1 MTIPLSLR
9 IALLLACMPAFSAP
23 LRGIAADPVKP
34 AAGEQK
40 AEAESPAKPEL
51 LELSTSDGVDLAAW
65 HYAAY
70 PDQEADDANKPATV
84 LLVHDLMGSHE
95 SVEPLALALQRK
107 GFTVV
112 APDLRGH
119 GASRTPASAEG
130 PVRKGVNEASLL
142 RKADL
147 EAIAAAAG
155 GTVRDQITAR
165 GELET
170 LRAWIKAR
178 ADAGE
183 LDMNRLCIVGSGLGA
198 TLASLWSANDWMW
211 GERMLASGP
220 QGRHVQAL
228 VLVSPVW
235 ASKGVTISPA
245 VNAEGVKDS
254 IPLLVLG
261 GSSDR
266 DASRLFDQLKRSRP
280 TSWFEQRVGGEP
292 KWAPDLEKSADAS
305 LFFIQFNSPLSA
317 DKLLAAPG
325 GGAADRIAGFLTL
338 VLNRKAK

>member
-1 MTIPLSLR
+1 MTIPLPVR

-23 LRGIAADPVKP
+23 ARGIAADPVKP
-34 AAGEQK
+34 VAGGQK
-40 AEAESPAKPEL
+40 ADAASPAEPER
-51 LELSTSDGVDLAAW
+51 LELSTSDGIDLAAW
-65 HYAAY
+65 HYAALR
-70 PDQEADDANKPATV
+70 DQEADEATKPATV

-119 GASRTPASAEG
+119 GESRPSASEG
-130 PVRKGVNEASLL
+130 PARKGSNDASLL

-147 EAIAAAAG
+147 EAIAVAAG
-155 GTVRDQITAR
+155 GTVRDQITSR

-198 TLASLWSANDWMW
+198 TLATLWSANDWMW
-211 GERMLASGP
+211 GDRMLASGP

-245 VNAEGVKDS
+245 VNAAGVKDS
-254 IPLLVLG
+254 IPMLVLG

-266 DASRLFDQLKRSRP
+266 DAARLFDQLKRSRP

-292 KWAPDLEKSADAS
+292 KGSPDLEKPADAS

-317 DKLLAAPG
+317 DELLAAPG
-325 GGAADRIAGFLTL
+325 SGAADRIAGFLTL